1 MHHASKVADALVSR
15 YNLPGVVNWFPG
27 HMAKASKQVQRT
39 LKKVDLVIEVR
50 DARIPF
56 SSANPELQSCLGNKR
71 RVIVFNKAEL
81 ANPNINK
88 RLMELYA
95 AKKEKENNAP
105 SVYFI
110 TLKNIHTKTHADI
123 ARLVTLCFQTVQ
135 DSTNT
140 NLSKIPTKKSSSQN
154 ESSQDALRH
163 FVVEQDPATATK
175 SKEKKKQ
182 KPKTNDD
189 DDEKNKENPILQ
201 QKEILANN
209 PKQLESYL
217 ESIPAQRKTLP
228 ETLWLVCGM
237 PNVGKSTL
245 INKLVG
251 RHCAGVAAKPG
262 WTRGHTVYRLVD
274 VPPTRKFIQKNQ
286 KNALTLGTLKPA
298 DVESYF
304 VPASARQRTALLMDT
319 PGLMVPQKGI
329 PLEVGLKLAVVGCVQ
344 PEHVFGGVVIVADY
358 LLNCLY
364 QLTEQKGSSKEIE
377 WQSVLH
383 IPPAAQHEIWPIERL
398 LSHIQKTKKKQD
410 EHAAAHYFISLFQ
423 EGKLGQYTLDS
434 LPDDLD
440 ALL

>member
-1 MHHASKVADALVSR
+1 
-15 YNLPGVVNWFPG
+15 
-27 HMAKASKQVQRT
+27 
-39 LKKVDLVIEVR
+39 
-50 DARIPF
+50 
-56 SSANPELQSCLGNKR
+56 
-71 RVIVFNKAEL
+71 
-81 ANPNINK
+81 
-88 RLMELYA
+88 
-95 AKKEKENNAP
+95 
-105 SVYFI
+105 
-110 TLKNIHTKTHADI
+110 
-123 ARLVTLCFQTVQ
+123 
-135 DSTNT
+135 
-140 NLSKIPTKKSSSQN
+140 
-154 ESSQDALRH
+154 
-163 FVVEQDPATATK
+163 
-175 SKEKKKQ
+175 
-182 KPKTNDD
+182 
-189 DDEKNKENPILQ
+189 
-201 QKEILANN
+201 
-209 PKQLESYL
+209 
-217 ESIPAQRKTLP
+217 
-228 ETLWLVCGM
+228 
-237 PNVGKSTL
+237 
-245 INKLVG
+245 
-251 RHCAGVAAKPG
+251 VAAKPG